1 MCSEHRGQRVDEAGR
16 VVQHRDSLEL
26 KLPTSRELFQFDIDI
41 VERFH
46 MVTEKA
52 DRRDQQL

>member
-1 MCSEHRGQRVDEAGR
+1 MCSEHRGQRVDEARR

-26 KLPTSRELFQFDIDI
+26 EAPTSRELFQFDIDI

-52 DRRDQQL
+52 DRRD